1 MSNESVPTEAE
12 YEAAKSYF
20 DDLRRQHAAGT
31 LGPEKIAIVEK
42 LSPAFDWTVTP
53 QDLR

>member
-1 MSNESVPTEAE
+1 MSNKSVPTEAE
-12 YEAAKSYF
+12 YEAAKSYI

-42 LSPAFDWTVTP
+42 QFPAFDWSYP
-53 QDLR
+53 AGS

>member
-1 MSNESVPTEAE
+1 MSNKSVPTEAE
-12 YEAAKSYF
+12 YEATKSYF
-20 DDLRRQHAAGT
+20 ADLRRQHAAGA

-42 LSPAFDWTVTP
+42 QFPAFDWTVTP